1 MNEKKIIK
9 EKLLISFLIALE
21 KAYGSWGY
29 LAGRSFVAGIFV
41 GLGAT
46 IGFALVI
53 VIIGYIFNVLGVIPV
68 IGDFFTQLNEFIISA
83 TPNMVSLK

>member
-1 MNEKKIIK
+1 MDKKHIIK
-9 EKLLISFLIALE
+9 EKLLINFLMALD
-21 KAYGSWGY
+21 KAYGSWSY

-46 IGFALVI
+46 VGFALVI
-53 VIIGYIFNVLGVIPV
+53 VIIGYIFNVLEVIPI

-83 TPNMVSLK
+83 TPNVISLK

>member
-1 MNEKKIIK
+1 MDKKKIIK

-21 KAYGSWGY
+21 KAYGNWGY

-53 VIIGYIFNVLGVIPV
+53 VIIGYILNALGVIPV
-68 IGDFFTQLNEFIISA
+68 IGDFFKQLNEFINSA
-83 TPNMVSLK
+83 TPNIPVLK